1 VVVRRGEGG
10 DDPMREGAL
19 AVRAESMWAL
29 VMGVLSIYLFVCA
42 FGAKAEGEGEGSVWA
57 RVMSLG

>member
-1 VVVRRGEGG
+1 
-10 DDPMREGAL
+10 MREGAL

-57 RVMSLG
+57 RVMSMV